1 MIFKHQIFIF
11 IYEPCTYVVA
21 KKDLSRFLTQALPMS
36 SSVYLPKTSTL
47 RDLDTLQRMN
57 RLLYAKIDLS

>member
-1 MIFKHQIFIF
+1 M
-11 IYEPCTYVVA
+11 
-21 KKDLSRFLTQALPMS
+21 SRFLTQALPMS

-47 RDLDTLQRMN
+47 KDLDTLQRMN